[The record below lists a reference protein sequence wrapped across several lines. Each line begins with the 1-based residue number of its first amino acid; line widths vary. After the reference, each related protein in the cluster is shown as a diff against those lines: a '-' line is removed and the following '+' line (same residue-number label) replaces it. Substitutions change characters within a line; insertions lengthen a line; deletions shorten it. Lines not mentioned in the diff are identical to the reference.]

1 MKHSISTA
9 KRIVIKVGSA
19 LLVDSNG
26 VLHQQWLQA
35 FLDDIA
41 RCFARGQEIII
52 VSSGAIALGRK
63 TLAKRPTRLEENQA
77 AAAIGQIQLAQAYQN
92 ILSEHQIP
100 IAQLLLTLGDSES
113 RVRYL
118 NARNTLETL
127 LQHKVIPIINEN
139 DTVATTEIRY
149 GDNDRLAA
157 RVAQMVD
164 ADVLVLFSD
173 VDGLYTADP
182 RKDSAAT
189 LIPEVTE
196 ITPEL
201 MMMADSTSTVYGTGG
216 MRTKLAAAN
225 IVMSTGAKMVIGK
238 GVALK
243 PLQALE
249 QGANCTWFL
258 PKITPKQARKNWL
271 ENHLDLAGTI
281 VIDHGAEKALVQG
294 SSLLAVGMVQVNG
307 DFGKGACVKISNH
320 QGLVIAH
327 GLSNYSA
334 TDARKIIGQ
343 HSSKITEILGYQSS
357 DEIIHR
363 NDLALIQRSNA

>member
-1 MKHSISTA
+1 MQHSITNA

-19 LLVDSNG
+19 LLVNEHG
-26 VLHQQWLQA
+26 ALRNQWLQS
-35 FLDDIA
+35 FLVDVA
-41 RCFARGQEIII
+41 RCFQRGQEIII

-63 TLAKRPTRLEENQA
+63 TLGKRPTRLEENQA

-92 ILSEHQIP
+92 MLGEHNIP

-127 LQHKVIPIINEN
+127 LKYKVIPIINEN

-164 ADVLVLFSD
+164 ADVLLLFSD

-182 RKDSAAT
+182 RKNNQAK
-189 LIPEVTE
+189 LIPEVTS
-196 ITPEL
+196 ITSEL
-201 MMMADSTSTVYGTGG
+201 LAMAENSSTVYGTGG
-216 MRTKLAAAN
+216 MRTKLAAAT
-225 IVMSTGAKMVIGK
+225 IVMSAGTKMVISK
-238 GVALK
+238 GSVTK

-249 QGANCTWFL
+249 EGACCTWFL
-258 PKITPKQARKNWL
+258 PKTTPKQARKNWL
-271 ENHLDLAGTI
+271 ENHLDLAGAL
-281 VIDHGAEKALVQG
+281 VVDPGAETALANG
-294 SSLLAVGMVQVNG
+294 SSLLAVGILTVNG
-307 DFGKGACVKISNH
+307 DFGKGACVKISN
-320 QGLVIAH
+320 QAGIVLAH
-327 GLSNYSA
+327 GLSNYTA
-334 TDARKIIGQ
+334 ADARKIIGQ
-343 HSSKITEILGYQSS
+343 HSSKITAILGYQSS

-363 NDLALIQRSNA
+363 NDLTLIERGNA

>member
-1 MKHSISTA
+1 MKYSIASE

-19 LLVDSNG
+19 LLVDDQGALN
-26 VLHQQWLQA
+26 HKWLQT
-35 FLDDIA
+35 FLADVA
-41 RCFARGQEIII
+41 RCFKRHQEIII

-63 TLAKRPTRLEENQA
+63 TLGKRPSRLEENQA
-77 AAAIGQIQLAQAYQN
+77 AAAIGQIQLAQAYQT
-92 ILSEHQIP
+92 ILSEHNIP

-127 LQHKVIPIINEN
+127 LQYNVIPIINEN

-164 ADVLVLFSD
+164 ADVLLLFSD

-182 RKDSAAT
+182 RKDKRAT
-189 LIPEVTE
+189 LIPQITR

-201 MMMADSTSTVYGTGG
+201 FMMAENTSTIYGTGG

-225 IVMSTGAKMVIGK
+225 IVMSAGAKMVISK
-238 GVALK
+238 GSVSK

-249 QGANCTWFL
+249 EGAPCTWFL
-258 PKITPKQARKNWL
+258 PKTTPKQARKNWL

-281 VIDHGAEKALVQG
+281 VVDQGAQKALIKG
-294 SSLLAVGMVQVNG
+294 SSLLAVGLLQVNG
-307 DFGKGACVKISNH
+307 EFNRGACVKISNDA
-320 QGLVIAH
+320 GLVLAH
-327 GLSNYSA
+327 GLSNYSSD
-334 TDARKIIGQ
+334 DARKIIGQ
-343 HSSKITEILGYQSS
+343 HSSKISDILGYQGS

-363 NDLALIQRSNA
+363 NDLALIQRGNA